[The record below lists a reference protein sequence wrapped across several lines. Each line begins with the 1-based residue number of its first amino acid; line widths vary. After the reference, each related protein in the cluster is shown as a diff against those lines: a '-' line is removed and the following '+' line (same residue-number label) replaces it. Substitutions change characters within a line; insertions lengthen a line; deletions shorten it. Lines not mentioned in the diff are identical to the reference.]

1 MIYTFED
8 FALILDFILGAC
20 FIISI
25 ALMTVSIIEWSNQR
39 EEKKAEMEYLNYKPK
54 EEY

>member
-1 MIYTFED
+1 MIYTLED
-8 FALILDFILGAC
+8 FILVLEFILGAC

-25 ALMTVSIIEWSNQR
+25 ALLTVSIIEWSNQR
-39 EEKKAEMEYLNYKPK
+39 REKKAEMEYLNYKPK